1 MTRSPTPSRRM
12 RSSASATLIF
22 ASSNGKSFRA
32 CSTIDE
38 LKSGILTASVTAYL
52 YAMNDAFAPKNVRS
66 FAEII
71 ADIGLLEDP
80 IEVTADAGGDIQPRC
95 VTGAAN
101 PFADASY
108 APPFARTTFAGQFWR
123 VMYVSHAG
131 NVVRHF

>member
-52 YAMNDAFAPKNVRS
+52 YPMNDAFAPKNVRC

-71 ADIGLLEDP
+71 ANIGLLADQ
-80 IEVTADAGGDIQPRC
+80 IEVTAHAGGKIDPGR
-95 VTGAAN
+95 VTGFRN
-101 PFADASY
+101 PL
-108 APPFARTTFAGQFWR
+108 
-123 VMYVSHAG
+123 
-131 NVVRHF
+131 